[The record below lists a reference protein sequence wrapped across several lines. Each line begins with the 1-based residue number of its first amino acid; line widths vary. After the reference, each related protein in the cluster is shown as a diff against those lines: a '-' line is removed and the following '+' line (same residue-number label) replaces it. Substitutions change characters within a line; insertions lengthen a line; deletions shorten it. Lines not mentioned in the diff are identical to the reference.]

1 MDEQKA
7 KRTRRT
13 PQQMADGIDATIQ
26 KLNQDLDALEAKRAA
41 ANADFDAK
49 AAAVKERIEAL
60 EQKKVDI
67 LKPKPPR
74 KPRKTKK
81 QKIQEIIKLASKSG
95 LKPEEIAERLGVDPA
110 DE

>member
-1 MDEQKA
+1 MDEQKE

-13 PQQMADGIDATIQ
+13 PQQMAEAIDAKIE
-26 KLNQDLDALEAKRAA
+26 KLNKDIEGIEEKRTA
-41 ANADFDAK
+41 ANADFDQKVAT
-49 AAAVKERIEAL
+49 VKDRITAL
-60 EQKKVDI
+60 EQKKEDI

-95 LKPEEIAERLGVDPA
+95 LQPEEIAARLGV
-110 DE
+110 EQKEE